1 MTSSQVAS
9 HARPRPPNADVGQT
23 LRCARTSTSERIR
36 FHLLSSLKLHP
47 TIPRALLVRCCL
59 LRLLPACNF
68 MFPCFDLH
76 KRQIRDAGLT
86 QPGKSNLI
94 HTKRRGER
102 KKTRHCRRG
111 RSGQMFVDH
120 ALPLFQ
126 IFSFNQSINQ
136 SIYFQDRHVSFT
148 LLFFESV
155 RFQNQLCFVQVD
167 C

>member
-9 HARPRPPNADVGQT
+9 PARPRPPNADVGQT

-47 TIPRALLVRCCL
+47 TVPRALLVLCCL

-94 HTKRRGER
+94 HTKRRGEGR
-102 KKTRHCRRG
+102 KRGTAEGEGQGRCLSTTHCRYFRYFHSVFSVNQQFNCSRG
-111 RSGQMFVDH
+111 
-120 ALPLFQ
+120 
-126 IFSFNQSINQ
+126 
-136 SIYFQDRHVSFT
+136 T
-148 LLFFESV
+148 LTPMKRGSKRV
-155 RFQNQLCFVQVD
+155 TRGP
-167 C
+167 